1 MIVFELKCKHSHE
14 FEAWFPSSDAFV
26 KQQKARNVI
35 CPICGDKNV
44 EKALM
49 APSVSGTKKK
59 NKDSKKLPKKA
70 QQKMGQYVSALKEIR
85 AQVEKNCDYVGE
97 KFPEE
102 ARKMYYGE
110 TEQHNI
116 YGEATEADAEA
127 LNEEGIEFQQIP
139 WVQNSDA

>member
-59 NKDSKKLPKKA
+59 NKDSKKLP
-70 QQKMGQYVSALKEIR
+70 
-85 AQVEKNCDYVGE
+85 
-97 KFPEE
+97 
-102 ARKMYYGE
+102 
-110 TEQHNI
+110 
-116 YGEATEADAEA
+116 
-127 LNEEGIEFQQIP
+127 
-139 WVQNSDA
+139 